1 MRTII
6 FNNVFNETSSV
17 LSGIKKQMRSRACC
31 GDYEIS
37 FCTDKGDG
45 LLTVFHNG
53 FDIAKANYKVGEAL
67 AIGVLKRTIDVDSS
81 DYVGDRQRVIAP
93 PLVRY
98 DTEMLHR
105 SIQIT
110 RVSIERLKDISDDEC
125 FKDGIYRIGEKYGYE
140 FCNSVEGNLVF
151 QEVVFESPREAFASK
166 INEEIGLDAWRSNSY
181 MFVYDF
187 KLIKDG
193 TNEKR

>member
-17 LSGIKKQMRSRACC
+17 LSGTKTQMRCRACC
-31 GDYEIS
+31 GDDEIS
-37 FCTDKGDG
+37 FCTDKDDG

-110 RVSIERLKDISDDEC
+110 RVSIERLQEISEEDCLKEGIWRDDNVGLEGVTYWYHGLANSS
-125 FKDGIYRIGEKYGYE
+125 FRTAKEAYAALIDKISGKYTWE
-140 FCNSVEGNLVF
+140 
-151 QEVVFESPREAFASK
+151 
-166 INEEIGLDAWRSNSY
+166 SNSWV
-181 MFVYDF
+181 FVYDF
-187 KLIKDG
+187 ELI
-193 TNEKR
+193 

>member
-1 MRTII
+1 MEMRTII
-6 FNNVFNETSSV
+6 FNNIFNETSSV
-17 LSGIKKQMRSRACC
+17 LNGTKTQMRCRACC
-31 GDYEIS
+31 GDDEIS

-67 AIGVLKRTIDVDSS
+67 AIGVLKRTIDVGSS
-81 DYVGDRQRVIAP
+81 DYVGDRQRIIAP

-110 RVSIERLKDISDDEC
+110 RVSIERLQDISEEDCLKEGIWRDDNVGLEGVTYWYHGLANSS
-125 FKDGIYRIGEKYGYE
+125 FRTAKEAYAALIDKISGKYTW
-140 FCNSVEGNLVF
+140 
-151 QEVVFESPREAFASK
+151 ESNP
-166 INEEIGLDAWRSNSY
+166 WV
-181 MFVYDF
+181 FVYDF